1 MKILIINSGSS
12 SLKYTLFQM
21 RHEQVLFSGAI
32 DRIGLEGSTHVFNAA
47 NEPETTKELSIN
59 DHGKALD
66 EMLNTLVAGPLKFL
80 DELAAVG
87 HRLAYGGKYLNA
99 VRIDTEV
106 MAEVRRVTP
115 MFPLHHPAMIIEIEQ
130 CMARMPEAEHI
141 AVFDSWF
148 HATIPDKAAIYGLP
162 YRYFEEKGYRRI
174 GYHGNSHSYVAKKA
188 AEYLKRPVDQLKM
201 ITCHLG
207 NGASLCAIDRGKSI
221 DTTLG
226 ITAVEGLIMGTR
238 SGDVDP
244 GLIAVIM
251 KEESISPDEMIN
263 LLYKESGLEA
273 ISGVSRDMREIEAA
287 ANQGNPRAV
296 LALDAFCYKVKRC
309 IGSMLMVL
317 GGCDAL
323 VFTGGIG
330 RNSPTVRSKALEGT
344 AQLGFIIDE
353 TKNTPTG
360 EANSKEE
367 ILDISA
373 DASRV
378 KILAIETFE
387 ELMMARLTKQVL
399 GPSSKKI

>member
-1 MKILIINSGSS
+1 
-12 SLKYTLFQM
+12 M

-59 DHGKALD
+59 DHGRALD

-99 VRIDTEV
+99 VRIDDAV

-130 CMARMPEAEHI
+130 CMARMPEAQHI

-188 AEYLKRPVDQLKM
+188 AEYLKRPLEQLKM

-207 NGASLCAIDRGKSI
+207 NGASLCAIDKGKSI

-244 GLIAVIM
+244 GLMAVIM
-251 KEESISPDEMIN
+251 KEDSISPDEMIN
-263 LLYKESGLEA
+263 MLYKESGLEA

-287 ANQGNPRAV
+287 ANQGNPRAA
-296 LALDAFCYKVKRC
+296 LALDAFCYKVKRY

-323 VFTGGIG
+323 IFTGGIG
-330 RNSPTVRSKALEGT
+330 RNSPTVRSKSLQGT
-344 AQLGFIIDE
+344 AELGFMIDE
-353 TKNTPTG
+353 TKNNPTG
-360 EANSKEE
+360 ESNSKEE
-367 ILDISA
+367 VLDISA

-387 ELMMARLTKQVL
+387 ELMMARLTLEVL
-399 GPSSKKI
+399 EGHPNKI

>member
-1 MKILIINSGSS
+1 
-12 SLKYTLFQM
+12 M

-47 NEPETTKELSIN
+47 NEPETTKELSID

-66 EMLNTLVAGPLKFL
+66 EMLNTLVAGPLRFL

-99 VRIDTEV
+99 VRIDNAV

-130 CMARMPEAEHI
+130 CMARMPEAQHI

-188 AEYLKRPVDQLKM
+188 AEYLKRPLEQLKM

-207 NGASLCAIDRGKSI
+207 NGASLCAIDGGKSI

-244 GLIAVIM
+244 GLMAVIM
-251 KEESISPDEMIN
+251 KEDSISPDEMIN
-263 LLYKESGLEA
+263 MLYKESGLEA

-287 ANQGNPRAV
+287 ANQGNRQGRAGS
-296 LALDAFCYKVKRC
+296 RC
-309 IGSMLMVL
+309 ILL
-317 GGCDAL
+317 
-323 VFTGGIG
+323 
-330 RNSPTVRSKALEGT
+330 
-344 AQLGFIIDE
+344 
-353 TKNTPTG
+353 
-360 EANSKEE
+360 
-367 ILDISA
+367 
-373 DASRV
+373 
-378 KILAIETFE
+378 
-387 ELMMARLTKQVL
+387 
-399 GPSSKKI
+399 